1 MLTITRVALRHLTD
15 GASIVNTTSVQAY
28 DPSPNMLD
36 YASTKVSINVFNKGL
51 AAQLAPMGI
60 RVNAVALGLI
70 WTPVQVSDGQPT
82 EALPEFGHNV
92 PLDRAG
98 QPVELA
104 PVYIFLP
111 SAESSHAVG
120 ETLNVNGGKATP

>member
-1 MLTITRVALRHLTD
+1 
-15 GASIVNTTSVQAY
+15 
-28 DPSPNMLD
+28 
-36 YASTKVSINVFNKGL
+36 
-51 AAQLAPMGI
+51 MGI
-60 RVNAVALGLI
+60 RVNAGAPGLI
-70 WTPVQVSDGQPT
+70 WTPVQVSDGQST

-92 PLDRAG
+92 PLGRAV

-104 PVYIFLP
+104 PAYVLLP